1 MKDLSDRSAL
11 EALLAARAAITYR
24 KQMKKMSPD
33 GDDRIEDFLNRHGGP
48 GPRGPREGERAGGL
62 EGWSE
67 IYAADGYTLRCDWSQ
82 LGSLLELKYSEKP
95 P

>member
-1 MKDLSDRSAL
+1 VKDLSDPFPQ
-11 EALLAARAAITYR
+11 EALLAVGAAISYGEH
-24 KQMKKMSPD
+24 MKKMSPD
-33 GDDRIEDFLNRHGGP
+33 DDDRIEDFLNRHGGP
-48 GPRGPREGERAGGL
+48 GPRGPREGERSCGQ

-82 LGSLLELKYSEKP
+82 LGSLLELKYFEKP